1 MKKIRIILLL
11 FFCLLLVACDNDD
24 YNEENKKRFSEI
36 SFDVPDVFEED
47 KDYIYLREYYYRDD
61 DVYCYISFHVSD
73 KTAYTDDK
81 ETWFKKQIRHS
92 LNDKVSELEEVD
104 IYDNK
109 AYKVTIQSGKDVD
122 YYYGFE
128 STNHYYLLDYQI
140 TDYNEETNENIRTNP
155 CYKYM
160 DEIVYSIKLK

>member
-11 FFCLLLVACDNDD
+11 VFCLLLVACESDD

-36 SFDVPDVFEED
+36 SFNVPEVFEED
-47 KDYIYLREYYYRDD
+47 KDYIYLREFYYKGDN
-61 DVYCYISFHVSD
+61 VYCYVNFSASD
-73 KTAYTDDK
+73 KSTYSDDK
-81 ETWFKKQIRHS
+81 ETWFKKQIRFS

-109 AYKVTIQSGKDVD
+109 AYKVTVQSGKDFD

-140 TDYNEETNENIRTNP
+140 TDYNEETNEDIQTNP
-155 CYKYM
+155 CYKYI